1 MFETYQ
7 ALQELGDLISD
18 DLKIKVN
25 IIILIELIIELKCSS
40 FFKIIKMKF

>member
-25 IIILIELIIELKCSS
+25 IIILIELIIEL
-40 FFKIIKMKF
+40 